1 MQLYKEFDLE
11 ELQAIYDSMVNQY
24 YADKTTVR
32 NHPNCIAAAEL
43 KRRADDVLLPMIT
56 QFRQIDG
63 IIH

>member
-11 ELQAIYDSMVNQY
+11 ELQAIYDSMLNQY
-24 YADKTTVR
+24 YSDKTKLR
-32 NHPNCIAAAEL
+32 NHPNCIAAVMW